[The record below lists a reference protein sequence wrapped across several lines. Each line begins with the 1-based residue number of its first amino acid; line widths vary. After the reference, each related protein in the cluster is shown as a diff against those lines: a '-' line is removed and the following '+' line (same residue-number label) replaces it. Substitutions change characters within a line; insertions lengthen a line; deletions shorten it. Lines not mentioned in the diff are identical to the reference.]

1 VTQEVGGSSP
11 LFHPQQDMVF
21 NGLAC
26 MVWDHISCERHI
38 MVDYATL
45 IRSSR
50 WFDSTRSYILF
61 RKECIIHDK
70 PEWRNWQTRL
80 TQNQIPKGVWV
91 RLPLWVGRKTM
102 VGSPFDSWRRLGSLA
117 VRVRVIKLLVP
128 KRRHPP

>member
-1 VTQEVGGSSP
+1 MTQEVGGSSP

-91 RLPLWVGRKTM
+91 RLPLWVYFQKSLKTNQTICI
-102 VGSPFDSWRRLGSLA
+102 LNIKSLCFMQF
-117 VRVRVIKLLVP
+117 I
-128 KRRHPP
+128 